1 MDRWRFASSQ
11 IRLVSLLVLGVV
23 AATVTGILGSW
34 KYAPLIGW
42 DIVAA
47 FFCVWLWAAV
57 GGMDPAETAEYAS
70 REDPGR
76 ATSGA
81 LLLAAS
87 VASLAAVAV
96 VLVSASS
103 AHGAR
108 KWLLAGLAVGSVA
121 LSWLLIQTLFT
132 LRYARLYH
140 STGGG
145 VSFHQPDPPRYLDFA
160 YLAFTIGMTF
170 QVSDT
175 DIQTHPI
182 RGTAL
187 GHALLSYLFGAV
199 ILASTVNFV
208 VSLSGSH

>member
-1 MDRWRFASSQ
+1 M
-11 IRLVSLLVLGVV
+11 RLVSLVVLGVV
-23 AATVTGILGSW
+23 AAVVTGILGTW

-42 DIVAA
+42 DFVAA
-47 FFCVWLWAAV
+47 FFCAWVWAAV
-57 GGMDPAETAEYAS
+57 GGMDPAETAEFAS

-103 AHGAR
+103 AHGAS

-140 STGGG
+140 SEGGG
-145 VSFHQPDPPRYLDFA
+145 VSFNQAELPRYLDFG

-175 DIQTHPI
+175 DIQTHTI

-187 GHALLSYLFGAV
+187 AHALLSYLFGAV

-208 VSLSGSH
+208 VSLSSSH